1 MAGADRP
8 MGATAENTAQWEGNA
23 RDEGGGS
30 HAAPDGE
37 RSDDHFGRT
46 SARGRRVQDI
56 AKLLAE
62 YDITAIPVV
71 DADDRPV
78 GVVSE
83 ADLLRKELDPAGL
96 LPVLHPR
103 PADRTK
109 QEATTARGLM
119 NSPAITARP
128 QWTVV
133 EAAQV
138 MERHRVK
145 RLPVV
150 DEADRLVGLI
160 SRADLLRV
168 FLRGDSAIREEISG
182 DVLVRTLGIAP
193 DSVTVRVVDGRVS
206 LTGSVERKSLI
217 PVAVRMCQGVDGVV
231 DVTEQ
236 LSHRTDD
243 TSEGLYA
250 ESPRHTQLSP

>member
-1 MAGADRP
+1 MQHRMVSDLMTTSVVRVRK
-8 MGATAENTAQWEGNA
+8 NTGFKE
-23 RDEGGGS
+23 
-30 HAAPDGE
+30 
-37 RSDDHFGRT
+37 
-46 SARGRRVQDI
+46 I

-62 YDITAIPVV
+62 YDITAVPVV
-71 DADDRPV
+71 DDDDRPV

-83 ADLLRKELDPAGL
+83 ADLLRKEAGQLDPAGL
-96 LPVLHPR
+96 LPVLHSR
-103 PADRTK
+103 PVDRAK
-109 QEATTARGLM
+109 REATTAEGLM

-138 MERHRVK
+138 MERYHIK

-150 DEADRLVGLI
+150 DEADRLIGLI

-182 DVLVRTLGIAP
+182 NVLVRTLGIAP

-206 LTGSVERKSLI
+206 LKGTVERKSLI
-217 PVAVRMCQGVDGVV
+217 PVAVRLCQGVDGVV

-243 TSEGLYA
+243 TA
-250 ESPRHTQLSP
+250 ETLDTGSPRRAQLAP